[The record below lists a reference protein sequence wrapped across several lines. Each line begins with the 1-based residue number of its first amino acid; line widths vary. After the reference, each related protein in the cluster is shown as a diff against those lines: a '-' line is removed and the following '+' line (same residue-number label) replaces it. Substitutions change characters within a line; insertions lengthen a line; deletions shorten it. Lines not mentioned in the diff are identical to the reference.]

1 MAYSFPLTDG
11 EFLHRLPIQ
20 SMTFDLPEAVE
31 VSETGGGELLT
42 ADLGTRLWQGEITLG
57 DMTPSEAAVA
67 LALIDVVRG
76 RGASFYCYDISHP
89 TPRHEPI
96 ASRFTAT
103 GAKLGAVHANM
114 REVQISGLPAG
125 YLLQHFDHLAFVY
138 GGGRH
143 ALHRVVSM
151 ASASGAGQ
159 TGWLEVVPPVRPG
172 FVLNATVWLRRP
184 SCKAIILPGSTQ
196 PGRRSHTITKGAAFK
211 WRQTL
216 R

>member
-1 MAYSFPLTDG
+1 MAYAFPISVGD
-11 EFLHRLPIQ
+11 FLHRLPIQ

-31 VSETGGGELLT
+31 VSETGAGELLT
-42 ADLGTRLWQGEITLG
+42 ADLGSRLWQGEITLG

-67 LALIDVVRG
+67 LSMIDVVRG
-76 RGASFYCYDISHP
+76 HGGSFFCYDISHP
-89 TPRHEPI
+89 TPRSEPI

-103 GAKLGAVHANM
+103 GAKLGAVHANR
-114 REVQISGLPAG
+114 REVQIAGLPAG
-125 YLLQHFDHLAFVY
+125 YLLQHFDHLAFLY
-138 GGGRH
+138 SGRH

-172 FVLNATVWLRRP
+172 FVLNSAVSLRRP
-184 SCKAIILPGSTQ
+184 ACKAIILPGSVQ